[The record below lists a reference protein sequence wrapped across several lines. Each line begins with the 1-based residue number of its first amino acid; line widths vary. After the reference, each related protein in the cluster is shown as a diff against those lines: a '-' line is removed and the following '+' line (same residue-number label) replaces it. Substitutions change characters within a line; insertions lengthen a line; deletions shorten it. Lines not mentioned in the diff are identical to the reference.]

1 MTAAPVTPFDEGQFR
16 EAGLRWTGDEMDQDG
31 HLPDYGYMML
41 DEFTR
46 LVEASATLYG
56 IVAAVVFTNTRGK
69 AFFMGDVDGL
79 GLVIGIPSHLA
90 AFVTNAPTRNQII
103 ADIARFTMKNL
114 QNYKFFPS
122 IAVARAWA
130 YSSLVTVGARSSEAK
145 TFSTMTVKPF
155 LQFALECGCSPTE
168 IMRACPFAPMPS
180 KPRQKRKLVT
190 ATGSAIDS
198 LLNDTAAAAART
210 EATAVHP
217 RNMTDDLI
225 AARDASIQSI
235 VECSSHA
242 ADARD
247 AFLLVCSIVVTGLAS
262 KLSHLKH
269 LLARLSSN
277 QIDEGN
283 RTATSRSEAK
293 EEHTE
298 ERTQAMPWAG
308 VRRNADPALSLDL
321 HRLDPL
327 VPMPPDS
334 APTIKRLGV
343 RI

>member
-31 HLPDYGYMML
+31 HLPDYVRDDAASPHGLSAHGAERAWAAAPHGRLDFGQAPLRRGAPSLGSSSSPPLSRAPSLSSRSSTAAEGYMML
-41 DEFTR
+41 DDFTR
-46 LVEASATLYG
+46 LVEASASPGEFSREVIAQVFEQTTRVRPSALYG
-56 IVAAVVFTNTRGK
+56 TVAAVAFTNTRGK

-90 AFVTNAPTRNQII
+90 AFMTNAPTRNQII
-103 ADIARFTMKNL
+103 ADIVRFAMKNL

-155 LQFALECGCSPTE
+155 LQFALECGCSPIE

-217 RNMTDDLI
+217 LNMTEDLI
-225 AARDASIQSI
+225 AARDASS
-235 VECSSHA
+235 A
-242 ADARD
+242 A
-247 AFLLVCSIVVTGLAS
+247 
-262 KLSHLKH
+262 
-269 LLARLSSN
+269 
-277 QIDEGN
+277 
-283 RTATSRSEAK
+283 
-293 EEHTE
+293 
-298 ERTQAMPWAG
+298 P
-308 VRRNADPALSLDL
+308 
-321 HRLDPL
+321 
-327 VPMPPDS
+327 
-334 APTIKRLGV
+334 
-343 RI
+343 